1 MNHCWEGVICLL
13 PRDGGG
19 GGGGH
24 IDLGTPLHCS
34 SFLIRS
40 AIGSFVGDT
49 SQCSFDYGG

>member
-24 IDLGTPLHCS
+24 IDLGTPLQCS